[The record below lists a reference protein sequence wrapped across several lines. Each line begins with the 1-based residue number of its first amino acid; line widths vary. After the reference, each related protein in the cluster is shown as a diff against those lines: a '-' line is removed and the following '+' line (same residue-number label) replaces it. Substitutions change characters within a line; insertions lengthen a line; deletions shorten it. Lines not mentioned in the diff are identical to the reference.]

1 MLCYN
6 GMHHSFDLTD
16 QESSKHR
23 FITLTEKDL
32 WALILSKVK
41 INEEKHRKNP
51 TEKTCGK
58 NNTLKL
64 STYTSKPKYGFQLPE
79 QLVNM

>member
-1 MLCYN
+1 MKKN
-6 GMHHSFDLTD
+6 
-16 QESSKHR
+16 
-23 FITLTEKDL
+23 TE
-32 WALILSKVK
+32 
-41 INEEKHRKNP
+41 KNP